1 MKKILA
7 QGIGEIATTWEG
19 QTRSLGDE
27 SLVRQADLCSGAED
41 LPDICRPWLLAALA
55 ISETGEWRGPAME
68 EAN

>member
-27 SLVRQADLCSGAED
+27 SLVRQADLCSAAED
-41 LPDICRPWLLAALA
+41 LPDHLQ
-55 ISETGEWRGPAME
+55 AMVTCCPSHI
-68 EAN
+68 